1 MKMKKTLATL
11 SLLLAC
17 AAMSSCEKSYDE
29 FFFKGLRIDASFCN
43 ATSPSYML
51 QIVAPQGIGDT
62 ITFNGKLYHNCVMAY
77 RSPEL
82 ILHDD
87 TIYGVGYLTQDY
99 AVLNCNIISYPH
111 LPEMGLLSVREDPD
125 RVNEALGQ

>member
-1 MKMKKTLATL
+1 MKTKRLFATL

-17 AAMSSCEKSYDE
+17 MALCSCEKNYDE
-29 FFFKGLRIDASFCN
+29 FYFKGLRIDATICN
-43 ATSPSYML
+43 TSMPSYML

-62 ITFNGKLYHNCVMAY
+62 VTFNGKLYHNCVMAY
-77 RSPEL
+77 RSPDL
-82 ILHDD
+82 LLDND
-87 TIYGVGYLTQDY
+87 TIYGVGYLMHDY

-125 RVNEALGQ
+125 RVNEAFN

>member
-1 MKMKKTLATL
+1 MKRQTLLL
-11 SLLLAC
+11 SLCLAC
-17 AAMSSCEKSYDE
+17 AALCSCEKSYDE
-29 FFFKGLRIDASFCN
+29 FFFKALRIDAGYCN

-62 ITFNGKLYHNCVMAY
+62 VTFNGTLYHNCVMAY

-82 ILHDD
+82 IMHND
-87 TIYGVGYLTQDY
+87 TIYGVGYLTRDY
-99 AVLNCNIISYPH
+99 AVLNCNLISYPH

-125 RVNEALGQ
+125 RVNEAMGF